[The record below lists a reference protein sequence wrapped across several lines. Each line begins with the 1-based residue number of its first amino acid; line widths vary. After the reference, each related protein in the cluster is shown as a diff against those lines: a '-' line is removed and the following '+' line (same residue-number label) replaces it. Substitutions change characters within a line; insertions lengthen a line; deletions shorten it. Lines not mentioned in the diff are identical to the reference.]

1 MIWVSVKMESWLAG
15 LLRAA
20 WVAGILPLIIASLP
34 SSRLNSFHGALLGF
48 AKRGKIMQSSSH
60 VRVQFSFFLRVK
72 IYLCHINQ
80 NFCLCCVF
88 ELS

>member
-1 MIWVSVKMESWLAG
+1 MESWLAG

-60 VRVQFSFFLRVK
+60 VRVQFSFFKSKNLSMPHK
-72 IYLCHINQ
+72 SKFLLMLC
-80 NFCLCCVF
+80 V
-88 ELS
+88 